1 MDPVV
6 KNMDTNNN
14 QQEKGII
21 SIKRNSDQLDSANHA
36 NQAGPT
42 SDVVQCVLFPTCR
55 KTFKGMSYMWQH
67 AHYRHGIDQHAYE
80 TMVER
85 RDTNFT
91 QSTSTQALLEQV
103 QKEQEIHFGQ
113 EKKVTQHPPTHGEE
127 LFQRVQSA
135 KSVFQHLAGNF
146 MLHCIKILLMTE
158 DNSEEIKLRHLK
170 QYAIILL

>member
-1 MDPVV
+1 
-6 KNMDTNNN
+6 MDTNNN

-113 EKKVTQHPPTHGEE
+113 EKKVTQHPPTHGFSWRGTISTCSICEE
-127 LFQRVQSA
+127 RIPTSCWEFHA
-135 KSVFQHLAGNF
+135 A
-146 MLHCIKILLMTE
+146 LHQDLTDDRRE
-158 DNSEEIKLRHLK
+158 
-170 QYAIILL
+170 